1 MKLLVVLQL
10 TVLLALANGAPVFAK
25 KIFGDRFA
33 QPLDGGIGFLDGRPL
48 FGRSKTIRGILL
60 SLAVTTL
67 GALLIGLAPEIGA
80 LVAGGAMAGDLC
92 SSFLKR
98 RLHLQP
104 SSQAIG
110 IDQIPESLLPL
121 IICRSLLSLT
131 AAEIVVAV
139 AIFFIGELLLSRLL
153 YSVHLRD
160 QPY

>member
-1 MKLLVVLQL
+1 MKLLVILQL
-10 TVLLALANGAPVFAK
+10 TVLLALANGTPVFAK
-25 KIFGDRFA
+25 KILGDHLA
-33 QPLDGGIGFLDGRPL
+33 YPVDGGIGFFDGRPL
-48 FGRSKTIRGILL
+48 FGKSKTIRGILL
-60 SLAVTTL
+60 SLAITTL
-67 GALLIGLAPEIGA
+67 GAPLIGLAPEIGA

-98 RLHLQP
+98 RMNLQA

-121 IICRSLLSLT
+121 IICRSLLALT
-131 AAEIVVAV
+131 VAEIAV
-139 AIFFIGELLLSRLL
+139 TVSIFFIGELLLSRLL